1 MNRWRWCGLLVA
13 GAGALIMAA
22 CGSAPSSPSPPTGGG
37 GGVVTPPPANNP
49 PTIASIAVQG
59 TRAKEPANFADV
71 NEAVTVTAFVA
82 DDETPVAQLQFNW
95 TAPVGTFSGSG
106 PIVTWQAP
114 ASASTPMDVEIALQ
128 VVERYGTAPNTFEHK
143 VSGSATLSLHNSP
156 KELGDMSRQFLLD
169 FSDSN
174 IRDIASILRN
184 FQPGCYGTADETA
197 QVTENRRRYKITDS
211 SVGDATTTVNFGG
224 LCPYGPKK
232 GDACTA
238 VPVFWQSMDL
248 DHGGTTERVRGTD
261 WLASL
266 YVPAQKRWWL
276 CDSSFDGQKAFGS
289 TFIR

>member
-1 MNRWRWCGLLVA
+1 MTRWGWCGGLLA
-13 GAGALIMAA
+13 LCAGALVLAA
-22 CGSAPSSPSPPTGGG
+22 CGSAPNSPTPPPSNG
-37 GGVVTPPPANNP
+37 GGVVTPPANNP
-49 PTIASIAVQG
+49 PTIASIAIQG
-59 TRAKEPANFADV
+59 TRPKEPANYADV
-71 NEAVTVTAFVA
+71 NEAVTVTAFVS
-82 DDETPVAQLQFNW
+82 DDETPVAQLTFNW
-95 TAPVGTFSGSG
+95 SAPVGTFSGTG

-114 ASASTPMDVEIALQ
+114 GSGNTPTDVEITVQ

-143 VSGSATLSLHNSP
+143 VSGSASLSFHNAA

-174 IRDIASILRN
+174 NKDIASIMRN
-184 FQPGCYGTADETA
+184 FQPGCYGTAEETA
-197 QVTENRRRYKITDS
+197 QVIENRRRYKITDS

-224 LCPYGPKK
+224 LCPYGPKR
-232 GDACTA
+232 GDGCTA

-261 WLASL
+261 WLASM